1 MVTLYSA
8 ETHNVPKL
16 RAALPD
22 VHPKVIAEDWSVVE
36 HAGPQS
42 KCIVVS
48 IEWLHTSQIIARLSE
63 FKRRNPRRPV
73 VLVTRLDPENA
84 RCLKDVLVEEVV
96 WYREIER
103 RLATVVERVCRS
115 QPNAVECIAVALEE
129 TGSLPAPLRRA
140 LAHACRSK
148 PPVTSVGRLAR
159 DTGMDR
165 RTLWR
170 QWTQAESLSATMRLE
185 DFIHWLPLIR
195 AIGRKVTGTSWR
207 SVADELGIHQQS
219 LGRWSR
225 ALAGRQLRELDGI
238 AGLNTIA
245 GFRKTVLTALLG
257 GTSLERPE
265 VV

>member
-22 VHPKVIAEDWSVVE
+22 VDPKIIAEDWSVVE
-36 HAGPQS
+36 HVGPQS
-42 KCIVVS
+42 RCIVVS
-48 IEWLHTSQIIARLSE
+48 IEWLHASPIVARLSE
-63 FKRRNPRRPV
+63 FRRRNPRRPV

-84 RCLKDVLVEEVV
+84 RSLKDVLVEEVV

-115 QPNAVECIAVALEE
+115 HPNAVECIAVALEE
-129 TGSLPAPLRRA
+129 TRSLPIPLRRA

-148 PPVTSVGRLAR
+148 PPVTSVGQLSR
-159 DTGMDR
+159 DMGMDR

-170 QWTQAESLSATMRLE
+170 QWSNAEPLSATMRLE
-185 DFIHWLPLIR
+185 DFIHWLQLIR

-225 ALAGRQLRELDGI
+225 ALADRQLRELDSVT
-238 AGLNTIA
+238 GLNTVA
-245 GFRKTVLTALLG
+245 GFRQTVLTALLD
-257 GTSLERPE
+257 GTSLEGPE
-265 VV
+265 ST